1 MPPKSGQGHRPH
13 AAKPRSISR
22 RSTYAPAEWALVTAA
37 ASTVGLRPGAFIAKA
52 AVGAARAFA
61 AQRNGAAVRTSG
73 QVEILIAEVRELRR
87 LLGNV
92 AGNVNDV
99 ARHANSTGELGDNA
113 DAVLSYTRKINSRI
127 DVWLVEQLRRGAL

>member
-1 MPPKSGQGHRPH
+1 MPPKSRQGHRPH
-13 AAKPRSISR
+13 AAAPRPISR
-22 RSTYAPAEWALVTAA
+22 RSTYAQAEWALVTAA
-37 ASTVGLRPGAFIAKA
+37 AATVGLRPGAFIAKA

-61 AQRNGAAVRTSG
+61 AQRNGSAVRTSG

-99 ARHANSTGELGDNA
+99 AKHANSTGELGHSA
-113 DAVLSYTRKINSRI
+113 DAVLTYTRKINNRI
-127 DVWLVEQLRRGAL
+127 DAWLVEQLRNGAL

>member
-1 MPPKSGQGHRPH
+1 M
-13 AAKPRSISR
+13 
-22 RSTYAPAEWALVTAA
+22 TAA
-37 ASTVGLRPGAFIAKA
+37 AATVGLRPGAFIAKA

-61 AQRNGAAVRTSG
+61 AKRNGAAVRTSG

-113 DAVLSYTRKINSRI
+113 DAVLTYTRKINSRI
-127 DVWLVEQLRRGAL
+127 DVWLVEQLRHGAV

>member
-1 MPPKSGQGHRPH
+1 MPPKSRQGHRPH
-13 AAKPRSISR
+13 SVEKRTR
-22 RSTYAPAEWALVTAA
+22 RHEALFAPAEWALVAA
-37 ASTVGLRPGAFIAKA
+37 AAATVGLKPGAFIAKA

-61 AQRNGAAVRTSG
+61 AQRNGSAVRTSG

-99 ARHANSTGELGDNA
+99 AKHANSTGELGQNA
-113 DAVLSYTRKINSRI
+113 DAVLAYTRKINSRI
-127 DVWLVEQLRRGAL
+127 DTWLVEQLRHGAL